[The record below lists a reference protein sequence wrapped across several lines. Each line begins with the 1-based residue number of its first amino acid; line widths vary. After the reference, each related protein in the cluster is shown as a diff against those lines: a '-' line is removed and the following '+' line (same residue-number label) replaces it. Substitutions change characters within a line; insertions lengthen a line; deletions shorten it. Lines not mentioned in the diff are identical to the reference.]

1 VRHGNIT
8 QRRRGTAIV
17 ETEKGILLTSGSW
30 HGRFMLP
37 GGKARD
43 NETRT
48 KAAAREL
55 YEETGL
61 KPITTKYLFHHIGEI
76 NNRYHYRD
84 HHTVCLIQTSG
95 RASPQHEI
103 KRIDY
108 YTPGCKLKIS
118 ADTKAIIEKFYIQKR
133 GKYSVDTIISKPQ
146 QPESSSR

>member
-1 VRHGNIT
+1 
-8 QRRRGTAIV
+8 
-17 ETEKGILLTSGSW
+17 
-30 HGRFMLP
+30 MLP

-61 KPITTKYLFHHIGEI
+61 KPNSIKYLFHHIGEI

-95 RASPQHEI
+95 RASPCHEI

-108 YTPGCKLKIS
+108 
-118 ADTKAIIEKFYIQKR
+118 
-133 GKYSVDTIISKPQ
+133 
-146 QPESSSR
+146 